1 MLRMTWILTITL
13 GILKKNR
20 PELFTF
26 GFNVNRDISIEE
38 QILALNA
45 NEQMLSLSNLEEMNP
60 SKNITLGIFIF
71 VIHVP
76 IVIIEDTFVTM
87 DSILSKFVLLY
98 SPTDRNLVNV
108 GLIFIL
114 SIQSNPLDCLM
125 VFFQVEIKGY
135 GI

>member
-1 MLRMTWILTITL
+1 MTWILTITL

-125 VFFQVEIKGY
+125 IFFQVEK
-135 GI
+135 

>member
-125 VFFQVEIKGY
+125 IFFQVEK
-135 GI
+135 